1 VLPRLIGSFAVALSL
16 ISPAATAADKPT
28 LAISV
33 YGIAQD
39 TYRRDL
45 YAPFE
50 AKCGCTLVIETGNA
64 SERLAKLE
72 AKKDNPI
79 IDVAAIADFAALD
92 AARKGLLQPID
103 VAKLSNFDKLYDFT
117 KDPIGEHRAVGY
129 TFYATSIAYRSDK
142 VKIASWKDL
151 FAPELKGR
159 ISLPYIAG
167 TQAPIMLGMLNR
179 ALGGKTPDYAA
190 AIDKIG
196 AAKQDVVTFYQ
207 RSAQVPQ
214 LFEQEEVFAAVIG
227 RYDWPNLRKLSMP
240 IAWAAP
246 AEGQG
251 GGMNVLA
258 IVNNSKH
265 QDLAHQ
271 FIDYWLS
278 AEVQTKIAIDLV
290 DSPANK
296 EVKLPP
302 DKAQALTYGAE
313 LAAELH
319 FIAPADLIDNREK
332 WLALWNAKIAR

>member
-1 VLPRLIGSFAVALSL
+1 MLPRLIGSFAVALSL
-16 ISPAATAADKPT
+16 ISPAATAAEKPT

-39 TYRRDL
+39 AYRRDL
-45 YAPFE
+45 YTPFE

-72 AKKDNPI
+72 ANRDNPV

-167 TQAPIMLGMLNR
+167 TTLDYVEGLHAGGFRFDNPR
-179 ALGGKTPDYAA
+179 ASRTCGCGSS
-190 AIDKIG
+190 
-196 AAKQDVVTFYQ
+196 F
-207 RSAQVPQ
+207 SA
-214 LFEQEEVFAAVIG
+214 
-227 RYDWPNLRKLSMP
+227 
-240 IAWAAP
+240 
-246 AEGQG
+246 
-251 GGMNVLA
+251 
-258 IVNNSKH
+258 
-265 QDLAHQ
+265 
-271 FIDYWLS
+271 
-278 AEVQTKIAIDLV
+278 
-290 DSPANK
+290 
-296 EVKLPP
+296 
-302 DKAQALTYGAE
+302 
-313 LAAELH
+313 
-319 FIAPADLIDNREK
+319 
-332 WLALWNAKIAR
+332 

>member
-1 VLPRLIGSFAVALSL
+1 MLARLVIGLAAGLLPLAFAAS
-16 ISPAATAADKPT
+16 AADKPT

-39 TYRRDL
+39 AYRRDL

-50 AKCGCTLVIETGNA
+50 AKCGCTLVVETGNA

-72 AKKDNPI
+72 ANKDNPA

-92 AARKGLLQPID
+92 AARKGLIQPID
-103 VAKLSNFDKLYDFT
+103 VSKLSNFDKLYDFT
-117 KDPIGEHRAVGY
+117 KDPIGGHLAVGY

-142 VKIASWKDL
+142 VKIASWKDI

-159 ISLPYIAG
+159 LSLPYIAG
-167 TQAPIMLGMLNR
+167 TQAPIMLAMLNR
-179 ALGGKTPDYAA
+179 ALGGTTPDYAA
-190 AIDKIG
+190 AIDRIG

-214 LFEQEEVFAAVIG
+214 LFEQEEIFAAVIG
-227 RYDWPNLRKLSMP
+227 RYDWPNLRKLGMP
-240 IAWAAP
+240 IEWASP

-258 IVNNSKH
+258 IVKGTK
-265 QDLAHQ
+265 QVDLAHQ

-278 AEVQTKIAIDLV
+278 AEVQTKIAQDLV
-290 DSPANK
+290 DSPANR
-296 EVKLPP
+296 EVKLPA

-313 LAAELH
+313 LASQLH
-319 FIAPADLIDNREK
+319 FIAPADLIANREK